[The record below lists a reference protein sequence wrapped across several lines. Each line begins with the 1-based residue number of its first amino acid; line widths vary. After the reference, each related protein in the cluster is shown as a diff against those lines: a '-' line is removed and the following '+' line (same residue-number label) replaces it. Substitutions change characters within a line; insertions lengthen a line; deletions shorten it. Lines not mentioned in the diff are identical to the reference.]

1 MALNAGSGFSKL
13 AQMDSQIQAVI
24 AAYVEEPAP
33 KHRPFV
39 SKKKEARRQ
48 REAQE
53 RELAA
58 LREAPLEELIFSF
71 TAPDQQTQA
80 AKQQA
85 ERDELEQ
92 QMRLALGIDKITP
105 AAAVPPAPKVKA
117 KPKTIKPLAAKPMV
131 TVPVKPRVEFS
142 VIKRQIEVLLRI
154 RRPDG
159 LELPFYHV
167 ESSGSEFEAELS
179 AGRKAR
185 GYGFTVLSTIQIS
198 IKEEVCE
205 HHA

>member
-24 AAYVEEPAP
+24 AAYVEEPTP
-33 KHRPFV
+33 KHQPFV

-48 REAQE
+48 REAKE

-58 LREAPLEELIFSF
+58 LRDAPLEELIFSAP
-71 TAPDQQTQA
+71 APDQQLTLA

-92 QMRLALGIDKITP
+92 QMRLALGIDSITP
-105 AAAVPPAPKVKA
+105 ASVTPPKPKA
-117 KPKTIKPLAAKPMV
+117 KAAIKPLIAKPSV
-131 TVPVKPRVEFS
+131 PVPVKTRVEFS
-142 VIKRQIEVLLRI
+142 LLKRSIEVLLRI

-159 LELPFYHV
+159 LELPFFHA
-167 ESSGSEFEAELS
+167 ESHGSQLEAELA

-185 GYGFTVLSTIQIS
+185 GYGFKVLATIKIS